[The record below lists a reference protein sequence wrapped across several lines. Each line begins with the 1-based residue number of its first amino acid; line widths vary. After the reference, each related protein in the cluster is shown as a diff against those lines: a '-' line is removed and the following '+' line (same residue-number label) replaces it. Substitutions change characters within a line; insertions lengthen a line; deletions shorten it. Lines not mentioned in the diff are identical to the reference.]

1 MPVGK
6 KAIYDVFNAITGR
19 WEQRMMDEEEFV
31 HDMRK
36 LDKEM
41 DVLDAELEVVN
52 RIIEQHLNMPD
63 VIESKD

>member
-1 MPVGK
+1 MGK

-41 DVLDAELEVVN
+41 DVLEAELEVVN
-52 RIIEQHLNMPD
+52 RIIEQHLNMPE

>member
-1 MPVGK
+1 VGK

-52 RIIEQHLNMPD
+52 RIIEQHLNMPE

>member
-1 MPVGK
+1 VGK

-19 WEQRMMDEEEFV
+19 WEQRIMDEEEFV

>member
-1 MPVGK
+1 MGK

-19 WEQRMMDEEEFV
+19 WEQRIMDEEEFV

>member
-1 MPVGK
+1 VGK

-19 WEQRMMDEEEFV
+19 WEQRIMDEEEFV

-41 DVLDAELEVVN
+41 DVLDAELEVVS
-52 RIIEQHLNMPD
+52 RIIEQHLNMPE

>member
-1 MPVGK
+1 MGK

-19 WEQRMMDEEEFV
+19 WEQRIMDEEEFV

-52 RIIEQHLNMPD
+52 RIIEQHLNMPE

>member
-1 MPVGK
+1 MGK

-19 WEQRMMDEEEFV
+19 WEQRIMDEEEFV

-41 DVLDAELEVVN
+41 DVLDAELEVVS
-52 RIIEQHLNMPD
+52 RIIEQHLNMPE

>member
-1 MPVGK
+1 MGK

-52 RIIEQHLNMPD
+52 RIIEQHLNMPE

>member
-1 MPVGK
+1 MGK

-19 WEQRMMDEEEFV
+19 WEQRMMSEEEFV

-36 LDKEM
+36 LDRESEI
-41 DVLDAELEVVN
+41 LDAELEVVN

>member
-1 MPVGK
+1 VGK

-19 WEQRMMDEEEFV
+19 WEQRIMDEEEFV

-52 RIIEQHLNMPD
+52 RIIEQHLNMPE

>member
-1 MPVGK
+1 MGK

>member
-1 MPVGK
+1 
-6 KAIYDVFNAITGR
+6 
-19 WEQRMMDEEEFV
+19 MMDEEEFV

-52 RIIEQHLNMPD
+52 RIIEQHLNMPE